1 MTKQFKAWFTSPD
14 RGEKRV
20 FSHRPAPV
28 GGKNAMQFQLLIKLL
43 IAGASVL
50 SLGVAECT
58 PPRSLGMQAQQPTP
72 SEPTQEP
79 IPNQPVQSSTH
90 PSRANADVQALVA
103 LGPRVTGTPVMD
115 KASTYLLEEYRKAG
129 YVAEVQTFT
138 YSKFRDLGSTLA
150 VGDTTISGRALNG
163 SVAGKLKA
171 PLVAVPNV
179 GRPAD
184 FASVN
189 VKGAIAIVRRGEIP
203 FLQKAQNAA
212 SAGAVGLVIVNTE
225 AGNFSGT
232 LGGATP
238 IPVLG
243 LSGEQG
249 KPLLERNPSEP
260 FEVSL
265 NVNTRDSVVTG
276 RNIIA
281 HLEGVTQPSVLLGA
295 HYDSVVG
302 SPGANDNASGTAVI
316 LEIARNLSGTPL
328 ARQAW
333 FVAFDG
339 EEDGLHGSKFFVK
352 TAQPQFLSG
361 LKAML
366 NFDMVGV
373 NDELT
378 VGGASSLAALA
389 KAADPKI
396 STIQTNAD
404 SDHAP
409 FAAAGVPI
417 LFFYR
422 GQEPNYHSPND
433 KQVDPRLLDETVR
446 VGQEVVKRSLL

>member
-20 FSHRPAPV
+20 FSHRPAPI
-28 GGKNAMQFQLLIKLL
+28 GGKNAMQLRLLIKLL
-43 IAGASVL
+43 VAGASVIT
-50 SLGVAECT
+50 LGVAECT

-72 SEPTQEP
+72 SEQTQEP
-79 IPNQPVQSSTH
+79 IPNQLVQTSTH

-115 KASTYLLEEYRKAG
+115 KASTYLIEEYRKAG
-129 YVAEVQTFT
+129 YVTQVQTFT
-138 YSKFRDLGSTLA
+138 YSKFQDLGSTLT

-163 SVAGKLKA
+163 SLAGNLKA
-171 PLVAVPNV
+171 PLVIVPNV
-179 GRPAD
+179 GQPAD
-184 FASVN
+184 FASVD

-225 AGNFSGT
+225 SGNFSGT
-232 LGGATP
+232 LGGATS

-249 KPLLERNPSEP
+249 KPLLERSQSEAL
-260 FEVSL
+260 EVNL

-276 RNIIA
+276 RNIIG
-281 HLEGVTQPSVLLGA
+281 HLEGVTQPSVLLGG

-302 SPGANDNASGTAVI
+302 SPGANDNASGTAVV
-316 LEIARNLSGTPL
+316 LEIARNLSDTPL

-352 TAQPQFLSG
+352 TAEPEFLSG

-373 NDELT
+373 NDELR
-378 VGGASSLAALA
+378 VGGASSLTALA
-389 KAADPKI
+389 KAADPKV
-396 STIQTNAD
+396 STFQAKGG

-422 GQEPNYHSPND
+422 GQEPNYHTPND

-446 VGQEVVKRSLL
+446 VGQDVVKQLLL